1 MSDNNINVTAPLHA
15 ATKQGKLAA
24 AREVFMD
31 GDKET
36 LQQIGDKT
44 HQLEDAVKDI
54 TVSGG
59 ASTANAVSYNNETS
73 EMTAVTAQGAIDELA
88 AKNKSQDTTIAAK
101 AEKSDVQASVSE
113 LKAKNASQDAEIAKK
128 ANSADV
134 TSLMQTEQS
143 RINAELGK
151 KFDKESILQ
160 ESGEAEDKVMSQK
173 AVSTKLSDLAYIS
186 YLMNAEGYLGCSTN
200 TVYPYVGFK
209 TKEFIITAKYGDTIS
224 VSSFSTMKSRDAHVV
239 RIAEKDTDGQ
249 VLCFTDFKIN
259 DVAIYSIKENN
270 CVQVAVFSVLIKEYA
285 QKENVSI
292 FIFSGKKE
300 LNTKLIPRYDDYLK
314 KIDLLTADKETEGSV
329 DFKIQ
334 GVKEETSS
342 LRSDILDFS
351 NEGYDTVGQYEATLK
366 GIKDSS
372 VIFTEFEAKKGD
384 CFTCFILGLEKGF
397 AVRILEKKDDS
408 ILTRINLKNNATFN
422 VSNEGTNKISF
433 LLYNLNGDSK
443 VSCHCLINIV
453 RGNILGIKPKDNI
466 NSLKCNI
473 KKVVLNKDFDI
484 SVGKYYNS
492 NIGVGTSTKRFYVK
506 DKLFVLKGETY
517 HVESDDFKIYACF
530 YNINFMFLNAI
541 TGWFTEGSFT
551 FSPTEDGYLMISFE
565 SKDGGDVTEE
575 SIKEHDI
582 IFERVYLREIENLQT
597 DNKKNIVGI
606 ANNTTMIS
614 SLNNRVSRLEKTDAS
629 ESISGFSDEE
639 KALITNIFANKGVN
653 DALFTVVADT
663 HYSPSKY
670 IGNQN
675 KSVMEKHATVIS
687 KLSDYIGV
695 DFVAHCGDM
704 VSGEDYSD
712 KNTLLSDF
720 KKISNLFRGLSPFV
734 YSLSHHEL
742 YFNGQY
748 SGGISR
754 EQAWN
759 IAGSMNNY
767 FDLSKKFGSEINN
780 DSISSMYYYFDN
792 PIKRLRI
799 INLCTV
805 DGGNNSIGYNQLVW
819 LRDYALKNVPND
831 YGVILLGHLPPTM
844 NLIPGVGNTLG
855 FSTYSD
861 SDKPSNGLDLNS
873 IVNDAISKNVNILA
887 YICGHTHF
895 DDVYTLK
902 GSLYP
907 VIMINCDI
915 PFNNKGS
922 IDVLGDYNLYDR
934 TVSTIK
940 EYCVDFV
947 IPSIKK
953 GIIRLCRFGAGY
965 DRVIYTRPKI
975 IKKGETLDLSGIV
988 GTSNDYKS
996 LDESVATIDS
1006 GIVTAINIGQTQVI
1020 FYNKSQNIKYFIE
1033 IIVNNIEL

>member
-1 MSDNNINVTAPLHA
+1 MGTTKLNIGKIPISKGEYQEGTTYQRLNQVTMLGSTYQSKIDDNTSAPAQMGADGAVENINTDKWLCIAVGNVSA
-15 ATKQGKLAA
+15 AKK
-24 AREVFMD
+24 V
-31 GDKET
+31 
-36 LQQIGDKT
+36 
-44 HQLEDAVKDI
+44 V
-54 TVSGG
+54 
-59 ASTANAVSYNNETS
+59 YNNETS
-73 EMTAVTAQGAIDELA
+73 GLESGNVQEAIDEVG
-88 AKNKSQDTTIAAK
+88 S
-101 AEKSDVQASVSE
+101 
-113 LKAKNASQDAEIAKK
+113 
-128 ANSADV
+128 
-134 TSLMQTEQS
+134 
-143 RINAELGK
+143 
-151 KFDKESILQ
+151 
-160 ESGEAEDKVMSQK
+160 KV
-173 AVSTKLSDLAYIS
+173 SDLAYIP

-200 TVYPYVGFK
+200 TVYPIVGFK
-209 TKEFIITAKYGDTIS
+209 TKEFTITVKYGDTIS

-259 DVAIYSIKENN
+259 DVVIYSIKEKN
-270 CVQVAVFSVLIKEYA
+270 CVQVKVYSVLIKEYA

-292 FIFSGKKE
+292 YIFSGKKE
-300 LNTKLIPRYDDYLK
+300 LNTKLIPRYDDCTK

-334 GVKEETSS
+334 EETSS

-366 GIKDSS
+366 GSIDSS

-384 CFTCFILGLEKGF
+384 CFTCFIIGLEKGF
-397 AVRILEKKDDS
+397 AIRILEKRDDS
-408 ILTRINLKNNATFN
+408 ILDRINLKNNKTFN

-433 LLYNLNGDSK
+433 LLYNINGDSK

-466 NSLKCNI
+466 NYLKCNI
-473 KKVVLNKDFDI
+473 KKVVLNKDLDI
-484 SVGKYYNS
+484 SVGKYYNGEL
-492 NIGVGTSTKRFYVK
+492 GVGTSTKRFYVK
-506 DKLFVLKGETY
+506 DKIFVLKGETY
-517 HVESDDFKIYACF
+517 HVESDAFKIYVCF
-530 YNINFMFLNAI
+530 YNINFMLVNAI
-541 TGWFTEGSFT
+541 TGWFTESSLT
-551 FSPTEDGYLMISFE
+551 FSPTEDGYIMISFE

-582 IFERVYLREIENLQT
+582 IFERVYLSEIENLQA
-597 DNKKNIVGI
+597 DNQKNIEGI
-606 ANNTTMIS
+606 ENNTTMIS
-614 SLNNRVSRLEKTDAS
+614 SLNNRVSRLEKTDIS

-704 VSGEDYSD
+704 ISGEDYSD

-720 KKISNLFRGLSPFV
+720 KKISNLFRGSSPLV
-734 YSLSHHEL
+734 YSLAHHEL
-742 YFNGQY
+742 YFNRQY

-767 FDLSKKFGSEINN
+767 FDLSKKFGSESNN
-780 DSISSMYYYFDN
+780 DSTSSMYYYFDN

-805 DGGNNSIGYNQLVW
+805 DGGNANIGYNQLVW

-831 YGVILLGHLPPTM
+831 YGVILLGHVPPTM
-844 NLIPGVGNTLG
+844 NLIPGEGNTFG

-873 IVNDAISKNVNILA
+873 ILNDAISKNVNILA

-895 DDVYTLK
+895 DDVYTLR

-915 PFNNKGS
+915 PFNNNGS

-965 DRVIYTRPKI
+965 NRVIYTRPKI
-975 IKKGETLDLSGIV
+975 IKIGETLDLSGIV

-996 LDESVATIDS
+996 LDENVATINA

-1020 FYNKSQNIKYFIE
+1020 FYNESQNIKYFIE